1 MYLLYCPPN
10 YKLLKW
16 NCWKFWSREMKY
28 HHSSVVESKSFH
40 HSWLGFASSL
50 VMKWFWF
57 NSRLVMI
64 FHFSTPEFSAIV
76 HICRV
81 RPKGFFLF
89 RPKPKLAEIAIFLFG
104 RNRYRNRKKNS
115 VSAETECRN
124 RKEYSC
130 KYYYFWQRG
139 KFFLFKI
146 SFKYCPQRLQK

>member
-76 HICRV
+76 HFSLCGNRAGNHFVNHICYCIIF
-81 RPKGFFLF
+81 PFLSTVHSLYIYYIVYMHEKHGTRGSSTATYF
-89 RPKPKLAEIAIFLFG
+89 VGILGDWFLASWALVATI
-104 RNRYRNRKKNS
+104 
-115 VSAETECRN
+115 
-124 RKEYSC
+124 
-130 KYYYFWQRG
+130 
-139 KFFLFKI
+139 
-146 SFKYCPQRLQK
+146 

>member
-76 HICRV
+76 HFMQPQIPRNCSKNTDNIM
-81 RPKGFFLF
+81 PKTAHFTIFFKCKIS
-89 RPKPKLAEIAIFLFG
+89 PQIFCG
-104 RNRYRNRKKNS
+104 KKFHS
-115 VSAETECRN
+115 RFSTSAEM
-124 RKEYSC
+124 
-130 KYYYFWQRG
+130 G
-139 KFFLFKI
+139 KF
-146 SFKYCPQRLQK
+146 QHV

>member
-76 HICRV
+76 HFLQFQKW
-81 RPKGFFLF
+81 PKINFWTGKKF
-89 RPKPKLAEIAIFLFG
+89 KTAKNNAISIH
-104 RNRYRNRKKNS
+104 RNFMKKNWFFF
-115 VSAETECRN
+115 
-124 RKEYSC
+124 
-130 KYYYFWQRG
+130 YFTS
-139 KFFLFKI
+139 FFCLDFFTWLI
-146 SFKYCPQRLQK
+146 H